1 MLGSCCACAKIGP
14 AHTAMT
20 RIAQHSTCRAGH
32 EQETT
37 QTLQDE
43 ERTIEGS
50 ARERHGLFRC
60 GAFRA
65 ARIRRPSIQYSGV
78 VFPPGPN
85 SWPLNIASA
94 CSVPPTPL
102 TGSALQRSVTCLPHT
117 AG

>member
-1 MLGSCCACAKIGP
+1 M
-14 AHTAMT
+14 
-20 RIAQHSTCRAGH
+20 HSTCRAGH

-85 SWPLNIASA
+85 SWPLNIPSA
-94 CSVPPTPL
+94 CSVPITPL
-102 TGSALQRSVTCLPHT
+102 PDQRCNAVSPVCHIPPGKLLGCLCDLPMHSSYLVM
-117 AG
+117 G